1 MKFWLATAN
10 LKRTEECLAYGV
22 FQGVITNPHVVALE
36 NASPFLSPIGQ
47 DRPAAYYQLHAGT
60 VEDMLKKRIKCC
72 P

>member
-36 NASPFLSPIGQ
+36 NASPFPFYRSDQ
-47 DRPAAYYQLHAGT
+47 DRPRCLFPVARRHGGGYAERSG
-60 VEDMLKKRIKCC
+60 
-72 P
+72 